1 MATSSTVCITAGRK
15 SGGFSPAAHAY
26 GGPFEATAAEVA
38 DPSGILRGL
47 GWGLAI
53 EGTAVVLLYE
63 IWHALWHV
71 ASILRP

>member
-1 MATSSTVCITAGRK
+1 LKATTV
-15 SGGFSPAAHAY
+15 
-26 GGPFEATAAEVA
+26 EVA

-53 EGTAVVLLYE
+53 EGTGLVLLYG

>member
-1 MATSSTVCITAGRK
+1 MATNATVCITAGRK
-15 SGGFSPAAHAY
+15 SGGFSRAARAC
-26 GGPFEATAAEVA
+26 GGPLKATTVEVA

-53 EGTAVVLLYE
+53 EGTGLVLLYG